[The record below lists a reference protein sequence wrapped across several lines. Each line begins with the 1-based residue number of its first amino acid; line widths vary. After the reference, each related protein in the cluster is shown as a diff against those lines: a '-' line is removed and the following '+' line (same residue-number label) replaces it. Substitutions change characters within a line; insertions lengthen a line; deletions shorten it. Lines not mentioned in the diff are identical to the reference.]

1 MATSTKPPQVR
12 QTADASIVLTWRP
25 QSRRVGMGSANIE
38 SALQA
43 LRTNRMRSFLT
54 MLGVIIGVGAV
65 IAVVSLAQGVS
76 ENVNQRLAGL
86 GTNVLTIIPGT
97 ASSAGA
103 RSAAGSNQSLTLEDA
118 QAIGTQ
124 VPHIVDMSPVLN
136 ASAQVIYVDQNWSTS
151 VRGVYPSY
159 QTIENWQIAEGH
171 WFTDQDEQ
179 MASPVAVI
187 GQTVA
192 QNLFTEA
199 TPPTDPIGQT
209 IRIGSE
215 LFNVVGVLE
224 SKGTQGFGNADDV
237 VFVPFSA
244 AQVRLNPSTYVDQIV
259 VQVDNINNI
268 LPAQIGI
275 ITLLRQRHHL
285 SGADPTLQ
293 SLLQQQRS
301 TRGPAFLG
309 GGPGGGFAGGGGGGF
324 GPRGGNGGAGGQRGG
339 NGGGAGG
346 QRGAASANA
355 GSRTSGSASAGAG
368 TTSTVA
374 QPDDFQVFN
383 GSQIVQAAQQNATEL
398 TTLLVGIAAISLT
411 IGGIGIMNIMLVSVT
426 ERIKEIGI
434 RMAIGARQRDVR
446 NQFLI
451 EALILSIIGGIIGL
465 VVGLC
470 AGYALTEGLGFPFIL
485 SPIPI
490 VLAFCV
496 SALVGISFGFYPALR
511 ASRLDP
517 IVALRME

>member
-12 QTADASIVLTWRP
+12 QTADASIALIWRP
-25 QSRRVGMGSANIE
+25 PSRRVGMGSANIE

-97 ASSAGA
+97 ANSAGA
-103 RSAAGSNQSLTLEDA
+103 RTAAGSNQSLTLADA
-118 QAIGTQ
+118 QAIATQ

-136 ASAQVIYVDQNWSTS
+136 ASAQVIYGDQNWSTS
-151 VRGVYPSY
+151 VRGVYPDY

-215 LFNVVGVLE
+215 LFNVVGVLQ

-244 AQVRLNPSTYVDQIV
+244 ARIRLNPSTYVDQIV

-285 SGADPTLQ
+285 SGVDPTLQ

-301 TRGPAFLG
+301 TRGSTFLG
-309 GGPGGGFAGGGGGGF
+309 GGPGGFAGGGGGF

-339 NGGGAGG
+339 GGGGSAGG
-346 QRGAASANA
+346 QRGGSSANT

-368 TTSTVA
+368 ASSPTA

-470 AGYALTEGLGFPFIL
+470 AGYVLTAGLGFPFIF
-485 SPIPI
+485 SPIPV
-490 VLAFCV
+490 VLAFAV

-517 IVALRME
+517 IVALRTE

>member
-12 QTADASIVLTWRP
+12 QPTDGSMVLTWRP
-25 QSRRVGMGSANIE
+25 QGRHRGMAGANVE

-86 GTNVLTIIPGT
+86 GTNVLTIIPG
-97 ASSAGA
+97 APNSGGI
-103 RSAAGSNQSLTLEDA
+103 RGAAGTTQSLTLQDA
-118 QAIGTQ
+118 QAIQTQ

-136 ASAQVIYVDQNWSTS
+136 ASAQVVYGDQNWNTA

-159 QTIENWQIAEGH
+159 QTIENWQIAEGN
-171 WFTDQDEQ
+171 WFSDQDEQ

-192 QNLFTEA
+192 QNLFTNA
-199 TPPTDPIGQT
+199 TPPSDPLGQT
-209 IRIGSE
+209 IRIGGS
-215 LFNVVGVLE
+215 LFNVVGVLQ

-237 VFVPFSA
+237 IFVPFSA
-244 AQVRLNPSTYVDQIV
+244 ALIRLNPSIYVDQIV

-268 LPAQIGI
+268 LAAQIGI
-275 ITLLRQRHHL
+275 IVLLRQRHHL
-285 SGADPTLQ
+285 GGSDPVLQ
-293 SLLQQQRS
+293 SLLQQNGGSRRA
-301 TRGPAFLG
+301 TLPG
-309 GGPGGGFAGGGGGGF
+309 GGPGGFAGGGGG
-324 GPRGGNGGAGGQRGG
+324 RGQRGG
-339 NGGGAGG
+339 NGGGGAGG
-346 QRGAASANA
+346 QRGSSANA
-355 GSRTSGSASAGAG
+355 GSGASGGAG
-368 TTSTVA
+368 TGSGTSSA
-374 QPDDFQVFN
+374 ISQADDFQVFN
-383 GSQIVQAAQQNATEL
+383 GSQIVQTAQQNASVL
-398 TTLLVGIAAISLT
+398 TTLLIGIAAISLT

-434 RMAIGARQRDVR
+434 RMAVGARQRDVR

-465 VVGLC
+465 VIGVC
-470 AGYALTEGLGFPFIL
+470 AGYLLTVGLGFPFVP
-485 SPIPI
+485 SPLPI
-490 VLAFCV
+490 VLAFTV
-496 SALVGISFGFYPALR
+496 SALVGVTFGFYPALR

-517 IVALRME
+517 IVALRTE

>member
-25 QSRRVGMGSANIE
+25 QSRRRGMGSANIE

-86 GTNVLTIIPGT
+86 GTNVLTIIPGA

-103 RSAAGSNQSLTLEDA
+103 RSAAGTNQSLTLDDA
-118 QAIGTQ
+118 QAIATQ

-136 ASAQVIYVDQNWSTS
+136 ASAQVIYGDQNWSTS

-159 QTIENWQIAEGH
+159 QIIENWQIAEGH

-215 LFNVVGVLE
+215 LFNVVGVLQ

-275 ITLLRQRHHL
+275 IMLLRQRHHL
-285 SGADPTLQ
+285 SGADPVLQ

-301 TRGPAFLG
+301 SRSPAFLG

-324 GPRGGNGGAGGQRGG
+324 GARGANGGAGTGGQRGG
-339 NGGGAGG
+339 S
-346 QRGAASANA
+346 SADG
-355 GSRTSGSASAGAG
+355 GSRTSGSASAGARTSS
-368 TTSTVA
+368 TTA

-470 AGYALTEGLGFPFIL
+470 AGYVLTTGLGFPFIL

-490 VLAFCV
+490 VLAFGV
-496 SALVGISFGFYPALR
+496 SALVGVSFGFYPALR